1 MSLEK
6 MLSDM
11 VARDA
16 SDLHL
21 TVGSPPK
28 IRINGDLVN
37 LDENKLTPDTLNQIL
52 KVYLNDERSS
62 ALSECKEIDF
72 SIGIK
77 GISRFRVNIFKQRGN
92 IAATFRKLPYSI
104 PNLESLGF
112 PESISNLTLNKK
124 GLILITG
131 GTGSG
136 KSTTMAALIKKI
148 SEENK
153 AHIITIEDPIEYL
166 YEHSNSL
173 INQREIGSDTKSFSD
188 SLKSVLRQDPD
199 VVAIGELRDVDSM
212 NAALTIAET
221 GHLVLGTL
229 HTNNASGTI
238 SRLVNAFTPDKQ
250 GIIRTTLS
258 LNLLGIISQQ
268 LIPNKSNKRSLAVEV
283 LINTPSIKSLI
294 RENNIHQIDNY
305 ILSGMK
311 DGMIRMDDSIVKLF
325 NDGLIS
331 REEALNYAIN
341 TTEISNKIN
350 KINIWY
356 DD

>member
-1 MSLEK
+1 MNLEK

-11 VARDA
+11 VERDA

-28 IRINGDLVN
+28 IRVNGELINLN
-37 LDENKLTPDTLNQIL
+37 ENKLIPDALNEIL
-52 KVYLNDERSS
+52 KNHLNKNRLSS
-62 ALSECKEIDF
+62 LSEGNDIDF

-77 GISRFRVNIFKQRGN
+77 GVSRFRVNIFKQRGN
-92 IAATFRKLPYSI
+92 VAATFRKLPYSV
-104 PNLESLGF
+104 PNLNSLGL
-112 PESISNLTLNKK
+112 PESISNLTLHKK

-148 SEENK
+148 SNENN

-199 VVAIGELRDVDSM
+199 VVSVGELRDVDSM

-229 HTNNASGTI
+229 HTNNAAGTI
-238 SRLVNAFTPDKQ
+238 NRLVNAFAPEKQ
-250 GIIRTTLS
+250 SVIRTTLS

-268 LIPNKSNKRSLAVEV
+268 LIPNKDKKRSLAIEV

-305 ILSGMK
+305 ILSGLK
-311 DGMIRMDDSIVKLF
+311 DGMIRMDDSIIKLY

-331 REEALNYAIN
+331 KEDALNYAVN
-341 TTEISNKIN
+341 TTELSNKLN
-350 KINIWY
+350 SINI
-356 DD
+356 

>member
-1 MSLEK
+1 MNLEK

-11 VARDA
+11 VERDA

-28 IRINGDLVN
+28 IRVNGELINLN
-37 LDENKLTPDTLNQIL
+37 ENKLIPDSLNEIL
-52 KVYLNDERSS
+52 KNHLNKNRLLS
-62 ALSECKEIDF
+62 LSEGNDIDF

-77 GISRFRVNIFKQRGN
+77 GVSRFRVNIFKQRGN
-92 IAATFRKLPYSI
+92 VAATFRKLPYSV
-104 PNLESLGF
+104 PNLNSLGL

-148 SEENK
+148 SNENN

-199 VVAIGELRDVDSM
+199 VVSVGELRDVDSM

-229 HTNNASGTI
+229 HTNNAAGTI
-238 SRLVNAFTPDKQ
+238 NRLVNAFAPEKQ
-250 GIIRTTLS
+250 SVIRTTLS

-268 LIPNKSNKRSLAVEV
+268 LIPNKDKKRSLAIEV

-305 ILSGMK
+305 ILSGLK
-311 DGMIRMDDSIVKLF
+311 DGMIRMDDSIIKLY

-331 REEALNYAIN
+331 KEDALNYAVN
-341 TTEISNKIN
+341 TTELSNKLN
-350 KINIWY
+350 SINI
-356 DD
+356 

>member
-1 MSLEK
+1 MNLEQ
-6 MLSDM
+6 MLSEM
-11 VARDA
+11 VNNDA

-28 IRINGDLVN
+28 IRINGN
-37 LDENKLTPDTLNQIL
+37 LSNLNEEKLIPDTLSKIL
-52 KVYLNDERSS
+52 KDYLNDERLLL
-62 ALSECKEIDF
+62 LSNGKDVDF

-77 GISRFRVNIFKQRGN
+77 GVSRFRVNLFKQRGN

-104 PNLESLGF
+104 PNLDSLGF

-148 SEENK
+148 SNENSS
-153 AHIITIEDPIEYL
+153 HIITIEDPIEYL
-166 YEHSNSL
+166 YEHSNSI
-173 INQREIGSDTKSFSD
+173 INQREVGSDTKSFSD

-199 VVAIGELRDVDSM
+199 VVSIGELRDVDSM

-238 SRLVNAFTPDKQ
+238 NRLVNAFPSDKQ
-250 GIIRTTLS
+250 SIIRTTLS

-268 LIPNKSNKRSLAVEV
+268 LIPNKNNGRSLALEV
-283 LINTPSIKSLI
+283 LINTSSIKSLI

-305 ILSGMK
+305 ILSGQK
-311 DGMIRMDDSIVKLF
+311 DGMIRMDDSILKLY

-331 REEALNYAIN
+331 KEEALNYAIN
-341 TTEISNKIN
+341 ISELSKKLNSF
-350 KINIWY
+350 NI
-356 DD
+356 

>member
-1 MSLEK
+1 MNLEQ

-11 VARDA
+11 VNRDA

-21 TVGSPPK
+21 TVGAPPK
-28 IRINGDLVN
+28 IRINGDLSN
-37 LDENKLTPDTLNQIL
+37 LNEEKLIPDTLNKIL
-52 KVYLNDERSS
+52 KDYLNDKR
-62 ALSECKEIDF
+62 LSLLKNGDDVDF

-77 GISRFRVNIFKQRGN
+77 GVSRFRVNLFKQRGN
-92 IAATFRKLPYSI
+92 LAATFRKLPYSI
-104 PNLESLGF
+104 PNLDSLGF
-112 PESISNLTLNKK
+112 PESIANLTLNKK

-136 KSTTMAALIKKI
+136 KSTSMAALIKKI
-148 SEENK
+148 SNENNS
-153 AHIITIEDPIEYL
+153 HIITIEDPIEYL

-173 INQREIGSDTKSFSD
+173 INQREVGSDTKSFSN

-199 VVAIGELRDVDSM
+199 VVSIGELRDVDSM

-238 SRLVNAFTPDKQ
+238 NRLVNAFSPDKQ
-250 GIIRTTLS
+250 SIIRTTLS

-268 LIPNKSNKRSLAVEV
+268 LIPNKKQGRSLALEV
-283 LINTPSIKSLI
+283 LINTSSIKSLI

-305 ILSGMK
+305 ILSGQK
-311 DGMIRMDDSIVKLF
+311 DGMIRMDDSIIKLY

-331 REEALNYAIN
+331 KEEALNYAIN
-341 TTEISNKIN
+341 ISELSKKLNS
-350 KINIWY
+350 INI
-356 DD
+356 

>member
-1 MSLEK
+1 MILEQ

-11 VARDA
+11 VKRDA

-28 IRINGDLVN
+28 IRINGDLFN
-37 LDENKLTPDTLNQIL
+37 LNEEKLIPNTLNKIL
-52 KVYLNDERSS
+52 KDHLNDKR
-62 ALSECKEIDF
+62 LSLLSKGSDVDF

-77 GISRFRVNIFKQRGN
+77 GVSRFRVNLFKQRGN
-92 IAATFRKLPYSI
+92 LAAAFRKLPYSI
-104 PNLESLGF
+104 PNLDSLGF

-148 SEENK
+148 SNENNS
-153 AHIITIEDPIEYL
+153 HIITIEDPIEYL

-199 VVAIGELRDVDSM
+199 VVSIGELRDVDSM

-238 SRLVNAFTPDKQ
+238 NRLVNAFSPDKQ
-250 GIIRTTLS
+250 NIIRTTLS

-268 LIPNKSNKRSLAVEV
+268 LIPNENKGRSLALEV
-283 LINTPSIKSLI
+283 LINTPSIRSLI
-294 RENNIHQIDNY
+294 RENNIHQIDSY
-305 ILSGMK
+305 ILSGLK
-311 DGMIRMDDSIVKLF
+311 DGMIRMDDSILKLY
-325 NDGLIS
+325 NNGLIS
-331 REEALNYAIN
+331 KEEALNYAIN
-341 TTEISNKIN
+341 ISELSKKLNSL
-350 KINIWY
+350 NI
-356 DD
+356 

>member
-1 MSLEK
+1 MTLEK

-11 VARDA
+11 VERDA

-28 IRINGDLVN
+28 IRVNGELINLN
-37 LDENKLTPDTLNQIL
+37 ENKLIPDSLNEIL
-52 KVYLNDERSS
+52 KNHLNKNRLLS
-62 ALSECKEIDF
+62 LSEGNDIDF

-77 GISRFRVNIFKQRGN
+77 GVSRFRVNIFKQRGN
-92 IAATFRKLPYSI
+92 VAATFRKLPYSI
-104 PNLESLGF
+104 PNLNSLGL

-148 SEENK
+148 SNENN

-199 VVAIGELRDVDSM
+199 VVSVGELRDVDSM

-229 HTNNASGTI
+229 HTNNAAGTI
-238 SRLVNAFTPDKQ
+238 NRLVNAFAPEKQ
-250 GIIRTTLS
+250 SVIRTTLS

-268 LIPNKSNKRSLAVEV
+268 LIPNKDKKRSLAIEV

-305 ILSGMK
+305 ILSGLK
-311 DGMIRMDDSIVKLF
+311 DGMIRMDDSIIKLY

-331 REEALNYAIN
+331 KEDALNYAVN
-341 TTEISNKIN
+341 TTELSNKLN
-350 KINIWY
+350 SINI
-356 DD
+356 